1 MLGGLR
7 AWSSF
12 YLTVSA
18 HRFCWVGG
26 QGMVTVRK
34 NSGERVW
41 ARCVGIGFVFESE
54 GKAVPLMK
62 ITEVLTDSFFAINTL
77 WH

>member
-1 MLGGLR
+1 ML
-7 AWSSF
+7 
-12 YLTVSA
+12 
-18 HRFCWVGG
+18 FCNTAGNKKK
-26 QGMVTVRK
+26 K
-34 NSGERVW
+34 NNLMNTSTKQH
-41 ARCVGIGFVFESE
+41 FVFESE

>member
-41 ARCVGIGFVFESE
+41 ARCVGIGGECCP
-54 GKAVPLMK
+54 GQRGGNADL
-62 ITEVLTDSFFAINTL
+62 
-77 WH
+77 